1 MKKFEISKKFQIFP
15 DFPLFTK
22 KSNTTLHIRQLF
34 VQADVGIFVS
44 MTMFD
49 KIIHVNKAGKEV
61 KHLKATLKRVNVPV
75 VIDLIAQWLR
85 KIMHHRNQ
93 LNHYRNTIHSFR
105 DNFNAVFLDTDFS
118 ENLKVQIKSEP
129 QSLNWSHEQVTVH
142 SGIMKINGEKIY
154 YPTLS
159 EDKKHNQAFVRT
171 AVSTMVS
178 KFEEYDC
185 CLIKS
190 DNCHHYKSAESF
202 HDSQDFANKWN
213 IPVI

>member
-118 ENLKVQIKSEP
+118 E
-129 QSLNWSHEQVTVH
+129 
-142 SGIMKINGEKIY
+142 
-154 YPTLS
+154 
-159 EDKKHNQAFVRT
+159 
-171 AVSTMVS
+171 STDQ
-178 KFEEYDC
+178 K
-185 CLIKS
+185 
-190 DNCHHYKSAESF
+190 
-202 HDSQDFANKWN
+202 
-213 IPVI
+213 